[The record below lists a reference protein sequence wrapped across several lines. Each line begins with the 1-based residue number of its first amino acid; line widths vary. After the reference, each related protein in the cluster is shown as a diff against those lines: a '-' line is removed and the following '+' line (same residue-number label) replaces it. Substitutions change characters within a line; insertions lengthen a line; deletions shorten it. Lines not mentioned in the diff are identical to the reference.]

1 MEINSVVSN
10 RKWLNVFL
18 TCFLGGIFGLHRF
31 YTGKKKQGALT
42 LLICAVGIVF
52 ECIGAIISAAEGSHS
67 AWLAMYIIG
76 GVILFGLLV
85 WEVVDLFLVCS
96 HKYKDIEGATVM
108 EDITR

>member
-31 YTGKKKQGALT
+31 YTGKKKEGALT
-42 LLICAVGIVF
+42 LLICAVGVVF
-52 ECIGAIISAAEGSHS
+52 ECIGVIIEVSHGAGAAS
-67 AWLAMYIIG
+67 LAMYIVG

-108 EDITR
+108 EDITK